1 MAHISETATT
11 KGTRY
16 TARWRSAPDKFRKKA
31 FYVKREAE
39 RFRDKLEREQAE
51 GQSTEPFAVRG
62 KKFRDV
68 AERMLEAERPRLKQ
82 KTIDG
87 YEAAFRAH
95 VYPAFGSRQINTITS
110 ADLDAFNAAMRAKPK
125 ANGQP
130 RSETSV
136 LGAYKAVSRV
146 LTYPYRHRL
155 ISFNPCVAVARP
167 KADTLEARFLSVEEV
182 MRMSDELTAQPP
194 YDLLVRLAAFTG
206 LRIGEG
212 AALRIRDIDFRHGEI
227 QVRLNKTHTSQGYQ
241 TGTPK
246 SRAGKRDVPIL
257 DDTIFQDLGALV
269 RSHPKRHDLEA
280 NLWPGKVPGHNR
292 LSYEHA
298 FDPKGFYRYTF
309 KPACDRAGLSGLH
322 FHELRHTF
330 ATLALESGQLS
341 MYELS
346 VAMGH
351 ESEAVTNKVYAH
363 LRKRDHSAKR
373 AAFSAFLAQR
383 SAAPAPVRQ
392 IGG

>member
-1 MAHISETATT
+1 MAHITSSETS

-16 TARWRSAPDKFRKKA
+16 TVRWRSAPDKFRKRS

-39 RFRDKLEREQAE
+39 RFADKVEREQAD
-51 GQSTEPFAVRG
+51 GQSTEPLAVRG
-62 KKFRDV
+62 KKFREV
-68 AERMLEAERPRLKQ
+68 AERMLDAERPRLKQ
-82 KTIDG
+82 KTIDA
-87 YEAAFRAH
+87 YEAAFRSH

-136 LGAYKAVSRV
+136 LGAYKAVARV
-146 LTYPYRHRL
+146 LTYAYKHRL
-155 ISFNPCVAVARP
+155 IAFNPCVAVARP

-182 MRMSDELTAQPP
+182 MRISDELAAQPP

-206 LRIGEG
+206 LRIGEV
-212 AALRIRDIDFRHGEI
+212 AALRIRDIDLRAGEV
-227 QVRLNKTHTSQGYQ
+227 QVRLNKTHTSRGYQ

-246 SRAGKRDVPIL
+246 SRAGRRDVPIL
-257 DDTIFQDLGALV
+257 DDTLFRDLATHV
-269 RSHPKRHDLEA
+269 RAHPRRADLEA
-280 NLWPGKVPGHNR
+280 SLWPGKVPGHNQ
-292 LSYEHA
+292 LSYDRP

-309 KPACDRAGLSGLH
+309 KPACDRGGLSGLH

-330 ATLALESGQLS
+330 ATLALESRALT

-351 ESEAVTNKVYAH
+351 ESEAVTNRVYAH
-363 LRKRDHSAKR
+363 LRKRDYSAHR
-373 AAFSAFLAQR
+373 AAFSAHIAA
-383 SAAPAPVRQ
+383 SAALAPVVAL
-392 IGG
+392 GG